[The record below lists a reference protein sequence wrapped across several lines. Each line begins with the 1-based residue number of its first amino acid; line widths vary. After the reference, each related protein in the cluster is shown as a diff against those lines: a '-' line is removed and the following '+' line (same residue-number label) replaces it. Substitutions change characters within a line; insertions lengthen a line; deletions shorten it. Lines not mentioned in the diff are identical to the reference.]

1 VKKINMEEEKETG
14 AAYMERRRQEII
26 SSTASNIE
34 ILNSARLGADDYDFN
49 SVKVLKHGGQSII
62 F

>member
-1 VKKINMEEEKETG
+1 MEEVKETG
-14 AAYMERRRQEII
+14 TAYMERRRQEII

-34 ILNSARLGADDYDFN
+34 ILNSARLGADDYDFD
-49 SVKVLKHGGQSII
+49 SVKALKEGGYSII